1 MIQVGEVRQAMTKNL
16 EEILEYVLN
25 KKKNL
30 AKYWILIYG
39 KVENE
44 GLLATKVVILPL
56 QPQQM
61 LGTVCYE
68 IDNER
73 GTKEL
78 LWLLPLDVPMPGEFN
93 LTEPNEKIFNFA
105 QGVPIVH

>member
-1 MIQVGEVRQAMTKNL
+1 LIQVGEVRQAMTKGL

-30 AKYWILIYG
+30 SKYWILIYG
-39 KVENE
+39 KVENL

-56 QPQQM
+56 RPQQ
-61 LGTVCYE
+61 LIGTVCYE
-68 IDNER
+68 VDNDK

-78 LWLLPLDVPMPGEFN
+78 LWLLPLDLPMPKEFE

-105 QGVPIVH
+105 QGMPIVH